1 MASRGGGDQRPRSA
15 GSDCRG
21 TVDGR
26 RGAFNSMSRARAML
40 LPRGATAERRGMATR
55 DRPRPALRDAPVW
68 EGPPGPSWAGIRHS
82 SLAPP
87 RILPAAVALPRGEF
101 SCRARRTSTESHV
114 EVQRP
119 DRSSSG
125 NSPPPTPSPPGPAD
139 GPARQARQ
147 ALHRPAAPRRTY
159 LGSNGKS
166 RPGEFGCSVP
176 ERHGCRSTIGNIRAR
191 GIGRLRLSA
200 FLHGGHASSVVGRRS
215 SVVGRATRATHVL
228 STKAS
233 LLCKLQQCAQ

>member
-114 EVQRP
+114 EVPRP

-125 NSPPPTPSPPGPAD
+125 NSPSPPGPAD

-200 FLHGGHASSVVGRRS
+200 FLHGGHASSAVGRRPS
-215 SVVGRATRATHVL
+215 AEQHVL
-228 STKAS
+228 HTY
-233 LLCKLQQCAQ
+233 

>member
-1 MASRGGGDQRPRSA
+1 MAERAAVASRGGGDQRPRSA

-40 LPRGATAERRGMATR
+40 LPRGATAERRGMVTR

-114 EVQRP
+114 EVPRP

-125 NSPPPTPSPPGPAD
+125 NSPSPPGPAD
-139 GPARQARQ
+139 GPARQA
-147 ALHRPAAPRRTY
+147 LHRPFTAPPRQGEHTWGATARADRANLDAA
-159 LGSNGKS
+159 
-166 RPGEFGCSVP
+166 F
-176 ERHGCRSTIGNIRAR
+176 
-191 GIGRLRLSA
+191 LSA
-200 FLHGGHASSVVGRRS
+200 MVAGQ
-215 SVVGRATRATHVL
+215 
-228 STKAS
+228 
-233 LLCKLQQCAQ
+233 LLAM